1 MYTGLRVI
9 SMYIREKGI
18 KSCLQPII
26 GVFRDDLGNIKGT
39 IIVHGVQIFY
49 RGKGKAINVW

>member
-18 KSCLQPII
+18 KSRIQQII
-26 GVFRDDLGNIKGT
+26 GVFRDDIGNIKGT
-39 IIVHGVQIFY
+39 IMVYGVQ
-49 RGKGKAINVW
+49 RVRRRTWKAIKV